1 VSVSTPAAAQS
12 PGNVL
17 IARVEG
23 DDAIVS
29 RVRAELRHDDWR
41 VIEVALHSPDAR
53 RSLESLARARGAS
66 AALRARPSQLAVEL
80 WVAAAGDRDKAGS
93 EEVLAGP
100 RADLSVLAV
109 RVTEVLRA
117 RGLVPAHVDE
127 HNASTV
133 ATPSEADTTKKSA
146 AAAAAS
152 PAEATPTNA
161 VVTGETAAPAAAV
174 AAAASAAD
182 KPVLPTQPA
191 QAEQHAAVPPPT
203 PAPPPPAAEPTPEP
217 ADTASA
223 SDSSPAEES
232 SEPEAD
238 GGGLPSQPGFPAL
251 VYVELAP
258 ALVLSPGHLGPRFDA
273 FVNVRLQ
280 PADAFSFSLSV
291 LVPLAGSPVNSAA
304 GSAQVRTLAA
314 IGGADLQ
321 LPFAD
326 WEFSAGAGAGALITW
341 IHGSKPPSN
350 YQARDETQRT
360 FSLLARLGL
369 AWRISSVVRLSTRV
383 LVGFSIPELRI
394 TFPDTKE
401 VTWGMPYV
409 TGALG
414 LEFALPWER

>member
-1 VSVSTPAAAQS
+1 
-12 PGNVL
+12 VL

-41 VIEVALHSPDAR
+41 VIEVAMHSSEAR

-100 RADLSVLAV
+100 RADLGVLAL

-117 RGLVPAHVDE
+117 RGLLPAHVED
-127 HNASTV
+127 HNASV
-133 ATPSEADTTKKSA
+133 GATPSDADTTKKSGTA
-146 AAAAAS
+146 AAAT
-152 PAEATPTNA
+152 PAEAASTSA
-161 VVTGETAAPAAAV
+161 AVTGETATPAAAA

-182 KPVLPTQPA
+182 KPVPSTQPA
-191 QAEQHAAVPPPT
+191 PAEPQAAAPSPA
-203 PAPPPPAAEPTPEP
+203 PAPPPTAAEPKPEP
-217 ADTASA
+217 ADTASD
-223 SDSSPAEES
+223 SDAAPAEEPD
-232 SEPEAD
+232 EPEAD

-258 ALVLSPGHLGPRFDA
+258 ALVLSPGGFGPRFDA

-280 PADAFSFSLSV
+280 PADACSFSLSV
-291 LVPLAGSPVNSAA
+291 LVPLAGSPVSSDDVASAK
-304 GSAQVRTLAA
+304 VRTLAA

-321 LPFAD
+321 LPFAE

-350 YQARDETQRT
+350 YEASDQTQRT
-360 FSLLARLGL
+360 FSLLARVGL

-383 LVGFSIPELRI
+383 LVGFSIPKLRVK
-394 TFPDTKE
+394 FPDETEKS
-401 VTWGMPYV
+401 WGMPYV

>member
-1 VSVSTPAAAQS
+1 
-12 PGNVL
+12 
-17 IARVEG
+17 
-23 DDAIVS
+23 
-29 RVRAELRHDDWR
+29 
-41 VIEVALHSPDAR
+41 
-53 RSLESLARARGAS
+53 
-66 AALRARPSQLAVEL
+66 LRARPSQLAVEL

-100 RADLSVLAV
+100 RADVGVLAL
-109 RVTEVLRA
+109 RVNEVLRA
-117 RGLVPAHVDE
+117 RGLVPAHLDD
-127 HNASTV
+127 HNASSV
-133 ATPSEADTTKKSA
+133 ATPSDTDSTKKSGSAAAATPEEATPTSAAVTGETATPA
-146 AAAAAS
+146 AAAAA
-152 PAEATPTNA
+152 
-161 VVTGETAAPAAAV
+161 

-191 QAEQHAAVPPPT
+191 QAEQHAAAPPPT
-203 PAPPPPAAEPTPEP
+203 PAPPPTAAEPTPEP
-217 ADTASA
+217 ADTASD

-341 IHGSKPPSN
+341 IHGSKPPPN

-360 FSLLARLGL
+360 FTLLARVGL